1 MRTKTITVYADPGHA
16 WAKVSKK
23 ELIKLGIADKISSC
37 SYENGEYAFLEED
50 CDLETYILALRAKGI
65 AYKFKENHTNRQS
78 RIRNYY
84 RYSNPGD
91 MKPSIELV
99 RIDRITF

>member
-1 MRTKTITVYADPGHA
+1 MKTKTITVYADPGHA

-23 ELIKLGIADKISSC
+23 ELIKLGIADDISSC
-37 SYENGEYAFLEED
+37 SYENGDFAFLEED
-50 CDLETYILALRAKGI
+50 CDLEKYILALRAKGV

-84 RYSNPGD
+84 HYLRPRD
-91 MKPSIELV
+91 MKPRVEIARV
-99 RIDRITF
+99 DRITF

>member
-1 MRTKTITVYADPGHA
+1 MKTKTITVYADPGHA

-23 ELIKLGIADKISSC
+23 ELIKLGIADEISSC
-37 SYENGEYAFLEED
+37 SYENGDYAFLEED
-50 CDLETYILALRAKGI
+50 CDLEKYILALRAKGI

-78 RIRNYY
+78 KVRNYY
-84 RYSNPGD
+84 RYLKPRD
-91 MKPSIELV
+91 TKPSAELV

>member
-1 MRTKTITVYADPGHA
+1 MKTKTITVYADPGHA

-23 ELIKLGIADKISSC
+23 ELIKLGIADEISSF
-37 SYENGEYAFLEED
+37 SYEKGEYAFLEED
-50 CDLETYILALRAKGI
+50 SDLEKYILALRAKGI

-84 RYSNPGD
+84 HYLRPRD
-91 MKPSIELV
+91 TKPRVEIARV
-99 RIDRITF
+99 DRITF